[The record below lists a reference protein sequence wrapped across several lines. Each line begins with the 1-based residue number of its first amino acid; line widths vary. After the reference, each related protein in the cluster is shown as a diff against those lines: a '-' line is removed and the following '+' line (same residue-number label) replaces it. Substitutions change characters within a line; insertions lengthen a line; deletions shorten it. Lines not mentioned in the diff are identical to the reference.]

1 MLGLH
6 LAESVLVGEGYGVEV
21 ARAIGDV
28 RLGRHRPLFEPAQDL
43 RLFVVERRYASVI
56 RAAAHEPGLA
66 VSLREIAGETAHGGE
81 ILIRLLGVAFRTECR
96 HVSHDAIATQG
107 HTHRH
112 GIAPCQPGIT
122 ASGARARCRRR
133 RK

>member
-43 RLFVVERRYASVI
+43 RLFVVERRYASVVW
-56 RAAAHEPGLA
+56 AAAHQPGLA

-81 ILIRLLGVAFRTECR
+81 ILVRLRGGACR
-96 HVSHDAIATQG
+96 AGCVYVS
-107 HTHRH
+107 
-112 GIAPCQPGIT
+112 
-122 ASGARARCRRR
+122 SGAIVTEEHDHPYAM
-133 RK
+133 